1 MPVFL
6 NVKENKRLQSAQK
19 STELRFPFFF
29 LFPFFFSFL
38 PNIWS
43 QYRDDTT
50 PGKSYFTANQV
61 ETFSRVLWKQSIDGF
76 NLVSNPFFVVFIS
89 TL

>member
-6 NVKENKRLQSAQK
+6 NARENKRLQSAQK
-19 STELRFPFFF
+19 STESRFPFFF
-29 LFPFFFSFL
+29 PFPRFFTFL

-50 PGKSYFTANQV
+50 PGKSYFTVNQV
-61 ETFSRVLWKQSIDGF
+61 ETFSRAL
-76 NLVSNPFFVVFIS
+76 
-89 TL
+89 